1 MKIDLFPTTVRKY
14 HISDNDMFLT
24 HWTKEYD
31 ECKFKEISPLIMGY
45 DDIGHDLTLPYVD
58 VLNEFMIDLGI
69 NETHSFSLQAFV
81 FKCLEKG
88 ESVDKGDFLP
98 SHYTMVHYLNEC
110 KKSDSFFHP
119 IRQLVQSFDPVNVP
133 EWIWDAGLY
142 VNAGDILIYPSY
154 LETASPRNELTDP
167 RMTVTVPIVL
177 KPNEQGRKPS
187 N

>member
-1 MKIDLFPTTVRKY
+1 
-14 HISDNDMFLT
+14 
-24 HWTKEYD
+24 
-31 ECKFKEISPLIMGY
+31 
-45 DDIGHDLTLPYVD
+45 
-58 VLNEFMIDLGI
+58 
-69 NETHSFSLQAFV
+69 
-81 FKCLEKG
+81 
-88 ESVDKGDFLP
+88 
-98 SHYTMVHYLNEC
+98 MVHYLTEC

-119 IRQLVQSFDPVNVP
+119 IRQIVQSFDPVGVP
-133 EWIWDAGLY
+133 EWIWDVVLY